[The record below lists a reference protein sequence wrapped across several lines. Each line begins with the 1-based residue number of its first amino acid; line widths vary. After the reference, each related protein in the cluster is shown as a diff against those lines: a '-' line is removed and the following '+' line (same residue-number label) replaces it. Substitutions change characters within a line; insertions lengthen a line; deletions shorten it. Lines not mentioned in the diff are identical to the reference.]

1 MWVRR
6 FNSSLR
12 YHSMFVKR
20 RRFVC
25 ALGNRQKASV
35 SSMLAFT
42 PAAQLYWPSV
52 NRTLGLAV

>member
-42 PAAQLYWPSV
+42 LYWPSV